1 MQSLTNL
8 KCFLPDIYDLS
19 SAKNIF
25 DMLATAELGA
35 WSKKLL
41 ICWFINNSSMTIAA
55 TTRIAYEPINAYLS
69 GGGLQIRPTL
79 GLVKPT
85 IDIISNVLAKYCGT
99 DLLGVKMFFERS
111 SKESA
116 SSQYTLYY
124 FYHFP
129 LRRLCT
135 VKPSKQWWQSQR
147 CSPKSRLSWWYSC
160 LATLNQ

>member
-1 MQSLTNL
+1 
-8 KCFLPDIYDLS
+8 
-19 SAKNIF
+19 
-25 DMLATAELGA
+25 MLATAGLGA

-85 IDIISNVLAKYCGT
+85 IDIISNVLAKSCGT
-99 DLLGVKMFFERS
+99 DLLELKMFLERS
-111 SKESA
+111 STEPA

-129 LRRLCT
+129 PRENHKT
-135 VKPSKQWWQSQR
+135 N
-147 CSPKSRLSWWYSC
+147 
-160 LATLNQ
+160 TLNIHKNIPSIYFHIFSYVFTFKISARALREGQKNVVASTRV